1 MKTMAWLL
9 PLVMGVSLGS
19 VYFLPVAGKT
29 AESAVIMKLPDS
41 FEDWTFRTIPPSM
54 EELGTLERDTEFA
67 KAICL
72 RPREGEFNLD
82 GYAIPDRLDLSVV
95 LSGNDLNNSIHRPE
109 RCMPAQGHSIIASS
123 AIRMKS
129 PNGREFDVKRLRSKQ
144 TIKPAKDGDPVVEFN
159 CITYY
164 FFVGHDRITNDHL
177 QRTLIDMKDRLV
189 RGMDQRWAYVSASMW
204 FGKIPWIEEEVSE
217 AEADEKI
224 RAFVTEFAGNQIDWS
239 QVGD

>member
-1 MKTMAWLL
+1 MKTTPWLL

-19 VYFLPVAGKT
+19 VYFLPSAGKT
-29 AESAVIMKLPDS
+29 AESAVIMTLPDS
-41 FEDWTFRTIPPSM
+41 FEDWSFRAIPPTM
-54 EELGTLERDTEFA
+54 DELSTLERDTEFA

-72 RPREGEFNLD
+72 RPRDGEYSID
-82 GYAIPDRLDLSVV
+82 GQSIPDRLDLSIV

-123 AIRMKS
+123 DIRLES
-129 PNGREFDVKRLRSKQ
+129 TDGREFDVRRLRSKQ
-144 TIKPAKDGDPVVEFN
+144 TIKPAKEGEPVVEFN

-189 RGMDQRWAYVSASMW
+189 RGMDQRWAYVSVSMW

-217 AEADEKI
+217 TEADEKI
-224 RAFVTEFAGNQIDWS
+224 RAFLSEFAGSQIDWS
-239 QVGD
+239 QVKR